1 LRVPRADCATDAR
14 ACRSQQYIGLLL
26 AVGWDVDGLSIEEGR
41 ALRAAA
47 AAALGFELPD
57 DVDEPPLPEPQPEP
71 VPEAGQVAAPEPVP
85 VVPAAA
91 AVEAAP
97 EAPEAPAAD
106 EATLADAAAD
116 ELVARFEAS
125 LAALAP
131 RTRRGDGAAAS
142 TFASM
147 LAASARTSLGEG
159 RGRGARFALS
169 FAADTLEKRGD
180 APGAALLMRLLAL
193 LEGAAP
199 DGAADAALPPPLLA
213 ELQGARERAA
223 QRGWPPQQS
232 GVVQPEAAAA
242 RRDALEF
249 ALRTFCDRADVLVA
263 APPA

>member
-1 LRVPRADCATDAR
+1 MLVCATDAL
-14 ACRSQQYIGLLL
+14 ALGSQQYIGLLL
-26 AVGWDVDGLSIEEGR
+26 AVGWDVDGLSVEEGR

-57 DVDEPPLPEPQPEP
+57 DADEPPQPEP
-71 VPEAGQVAAPEPVP
+71 EPEPEPEAEARVEPEAETSVAVD
-85 VVPAAA
+85 AAA
-91 AVEAAP
+91 EAAP
-97 EAPEAPAAD
+97 EAPPAV
-106 EATLADAAAD
+106 EATAEEAAVD

-131 RTRRGDGAAAS
+131 RTQRGDGAVAS

-180 APGAALLMRLLAL
+180 ASGAALLMRLLAL
-193 LEGAAP
+193 LEGSPP

-232 GVVQPEAAAA
+232 GVVLPEAASA

-249 ALRTFCDRADVLVA
+249 ALRLFCDRADVLA
-263 APPA
+263 SAPPA

>member
-1 LRVPRADCATDAR
+1 M
-14 ACRSQQYIGLLL
+14 
-26 AVGWDVDGLSIEEGR
+26 GWDLDGLSIEEGR

-57 DVDEPPLPEPQPEP
+57 EVDEPPQPQPQPEP
-71 VPEAGQVAAPEPVP
+71 VTEAEPVAAPEPAASAQ
-85 VVPAAA
+85 AAA
-91 AVEAAP
+91 ATEAAP
-97 EAPEAPAAD
+97 EAPVAD
-106 EATLADAAAD
+106 EATAADAAVE
-116 ELVARFEAS
+116 ELVTRFEAC

-131 RTRRGDGAAAS
+131 RTRRGDGAVAS

-159 RGRGARFALS
+159 RGRNARFALS

-193 LEGAAP
+193 LEGSAA
-199 DGAADAALPPPLLA
+199 DAAADAALPPALLA
-213 ELQGARERAA
+213 QLQGARERAA

-232 GVVQPEAAAA
+232 GVVLPEAAAA

-249 ALRTFCDRADVLVA
+249 ALRWFCERADELVAAA